1 MDPPNKAT
9 IPGLTLLFG
18 NLHTQ
23 PEEQQ
28 TNSSTDSPVLDGST
42 DNPLTTEDQQV
53 VVSTPSPALTADPVT
68 MAPNEDL
75 AAPNPDA
82 PQTDSDHPGDTT
94 LTAMDTA
101 SDDANP
107 DVEDELKRVVPRRC
121 LRCKNIKKGCTG
133 GIPCDLCTRSGLT
146 AEECETDVEY
156 DEAQRKKLAAG
167 KALKRKSGAIRK
179 SPLTP
184 S

>member
-1 MDPPNKAT
+1 MDPPNKVT

-28 TNSSTDSPVLDGST
+28 TNNSTDIPMLDGST
-42 DNPLTTEDQQV
+42 DNPLTTKDQEV
-53 VVSTPSPALTADPVT
+53 VGTPSLAPTADPVT
-68 MAPNEDL
+68 MTPNEDL
-75 AAPNPDA
+75 AASNPDA
-82 PQTDSDHPGDTT
+82 LHTEPDLPGDTT

-101 SDDANP
+101 SDDTNP
-107 DVEDELKRVVPRRC
+107 DVEDEPKIVVPRRC
-121 LRCKNIKKGCTG
+121 LRCKNIKKGCSG

-146 AEECETDVEY
+146 ADECEMDVEY
-156 DEAQRKKLAAG
+156 DEAQRKRLAAG
-167 KALKRKSGAIRK
+167 KALKGRSGAIRK
-179 SPLTP
+179 SSLTP